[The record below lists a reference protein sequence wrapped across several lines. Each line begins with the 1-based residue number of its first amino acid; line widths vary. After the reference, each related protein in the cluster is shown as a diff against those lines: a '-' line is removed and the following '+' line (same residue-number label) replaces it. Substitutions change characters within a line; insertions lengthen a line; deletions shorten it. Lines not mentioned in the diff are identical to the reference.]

1 MSTDGPLLPVLKQ
14 HFGFDSFL
22 PLQEEIIRDSLA
34 GQDVFALLPTGGGKS
49 LCFQLPA
56 LMREGLTVVVSPL
69 IALMKDQVDALKA
82 AGIEATFLN
91 SSLDMREMD
100 ARGRELNVGRY
111 RLLYVAPERAV
122 TPPFIAAMRRWN
134 IGLIAVDEAHCVSE
148 WGHDFRPE
156 YRQLAGLR
164 KEFPAVPFMAL
175 TATATERV
183 RGDIVQYL
191 NLSEPA
197 CHVGSFNRP
206 NLTYR
211 IVPRQDP
218 YAPVLEFVR
227 ARPNESGIVYCNS
240 RKGTEAL
247 AERLKSDGVSAR
259 PYHAGLTPQERT
271 RNQEAFVRDDVPVI
285 CATIAFGM
293 GINKPNVRFVLHRDL
308 PKSIESYYQE
318 TGRAGRDGLPADCLL
333 LFSNSDALKYLRF
346 FEEITDARER
356 EVSRKQLDEMVWY
369 AESPGCRRREL
380 LTYFG
385 EAFEVENCGA
395 CDNCQS
401 PRKTFDG
408 TDLAKKFLGA
418 VAAIKRVSRFGVGAG
433 YVADVLIGS
442 KNARLLRWK
451 HDELPEYASGKE
463 RNAKQWNAFARD
475 LVRHGCLRRDTD
487 RFNVL
492 EITEKGEAVLDGR
505 ARAILTESLEPAAT
519 PRRAAIPCDETLF
532 ERLRVLR
539 KRLADER
546 DVAAFVIF
554 SDVALRQMAREYP
567 SSDGEFSR
575 ISGVGSAK
583 LRDFGPLFM
592 AEIAEHLR
600 SNPKQ
605 TFAPAAPDPR
615 LLSRMGD
622 SPHET
627 LRRFRAG
634 MSPTVIAKERGLAV
648 STILGHLGQSAESGE
663 KIDLARFVSPEEEPE
678 IAAAFEAAGWQNI
691 VGAREKLDNR
701 YDYGVLRIYR
711 ALRMPDPHAPV
722 GAEQRL
728 GSERG
733 EAIDSE
739 GEGPASDVVAQPL
752 QRPPAGFTAPVGA
765 PVSESA
771 TASRTTESPP
781 RNPASVP
788 ALA

>member
-1 MSTDGPLLPVLKQ
+1 MSTNDSLLPVLKQ

-22 PLQEEIIRDSLA
+22 PLQEEIIRDSLE
-34 GQDVFALLPTGGGKS
+34 GRDVFALLPTGGGKS

-82 AGIEATFLN
+82 AGIAATFLN
-91 SSLDMREMD
+91 SSLDMREID
-100 ARGRELNVGRY
+100 ARGRQLNEGRH

-122 TPPFIAAMRRWN
+122 TAPFIAAMRRWN

-156 YRQLAGLR
+156 YRQLAELR

-183 RGDIVQYL
+183 RSDIVRYL
-191 NLSEPA
+191 RLSEPA

-211 IVPRQDP
+211 VMPKQSP
-218 YAPVLEFVR
+218 YSQVLEFVR
-227 ARPNESGIVYCNS
+227 ARPNDSGIVYCNS

-247 AERLKSDGVSAR
+247 AERLKADGINAR
-259 PYHAGLTPQERT
+259 PYHAGLMPEERT
-271 RNQEAFVRDDVPVI
+271 RNQDAFLRDDVPVI

-318 TGRAGRDGLPADCLL
+318 TGRAGRDGLPGECLL
-333 LFSNSDALKYLRF
+333 LFSNSDAVKYLRF
-346 FEEITDARER
+346 FDEITDESER

-380 LTYFG
+380 LAYFG
-385 EAFEVENCGA
+385 EAFEAGNCGA

-408 TDLAKKFLGA
+408 TTLAKKFLGA
-418 VAAIKRVSRFGVGAG
+418 LLGIKRKGGFSVGGG

-442 KNARLLRWK
+442 ASERLRRWR
-451 HDELPEYASGKE
+451 HDQLPEYGSGKE
-463 RNAKQWNAFARD
+463 RSAKDWASFARD
-475 LVRHGCLRRDTD
+475 LVRHAYLRRDTD

-492 EITEKGEAVLDGR
+492 ELTEKGQAVLDGR
-505 ARAILTESLEPAAT
+505 IPATLTESPEPAPAA
-519 PRRAAIPCDETLF
+519 RRAAIECDETLF
-532 ERLRVLR
+532 ERLRMLR
-539 KRLADER
+539 KRLADDR
-546 DVAAFVIF
+546 DVPAYIVF

-567 SSDGEFSR
+567 VDDRAFSC
-575 ISGVGSAK
+575 ISGVSTAR
-583 LRDFGPLFM
+583 LRDFGALFM
-592 AEIAEHLR
+592 KEIAEHLR
-600 SNPKQ
+600 SNQRQ
-605 TFAPAAPDPR
+605 TFSSANHVDGHRHRA
-615 LLSRMGD
+615 SRELGD

-634 MSPTVIAKERGLAV
+634 MSPAVIAKERGFV
-648 STILGHLGQSAESGE
+648 VGTIMGHLAQAAESGE
-663 KIDLARFVSPEEEPE
+663 KIDLARFLTTEQESE
-678 IAAAFEAAGWQNI
+678 IRAAFESAGWQNI
-691 VGAREKLDNR
+691 VGARERLGER
-701 YDYGVLRIYR
+701 YEYGVLRIYR
-711 ALRMPDPHAPV
+711 ALRMSDTRVEKPRRRVSHEDGDSISA
-722 GAEQRL
+722 AE
-728 GSERG
+728 
-733 EAIDSE
+733 A
-739 GEGPASDVVAQPL
+739 PAS
-752 QRPPAGFTAPVGA
+752 G
-765 PVSESA
+765 SA
-771 TASRTTESPP
+771 TSSQTTESPP
-781 RNPASVP
+781 RSPVSAPVP
-788 ALA
+788 A